1 MPNDR
6 LSDNMGRLARAV
18 EALYPTLSRIAGD
31 NGGKG
36 APDPGIGE
44 DGRVRPSGRAADPGR
59 AAVVGITVT
68 GGSAEAVKAAP
79 GLAEAMAAM
88 KAVGAGGPAAFERS
102 AGAMARALSA
112 LCGPSGT
119 RTGAVR
125 SAVNAVKAV
134 AAASAGIGPDAVRGA
149 RRIAAAMLS

>member
-18 EALYPTLSRIAGD
+18 EALYPTLSKIAGD
-31 NGGKG
+31 NGGRG
-36 APDPGIGE
+36 VDPGIGE

-79 GLAEAMAAM
+79 GLASAMALKCAT
-88 KAVGAGGPAAFERS
+88 
-102 AGAMARALSA
+102 
-112 LCGPSGT
+112 GPSW
-119 RTGAVR
+119 
-125 SAVNAVKAV
+125 V
-134 AAASAGIGPDAVRGA
+134 A
-149 RRIAAAMLS
+149 LL

>member
-18 EALYPTLSRIAGD
+18 EALYPTLSKIAGD
-31 NGGKG
+31 NGGRG
-36 APDPGIGE
+36 VDPGIGE

-79 GLAEAMAAM
+79 GLASAMALM
-88 KAVGAGGPAAFERS
+88 KSVGAGGPAAFERS
-102 AGAMARALSA
+102 AAAMARALMF
-112 LCGPSGT
+112 
-119 RTGAVR
+119 
-125 SAVNAVKAV
+125 
-134 AAASAGIGPDAVRGA
+134 GIV
-149 RRIAAAMLS
+149 ILSIIVPPQTILLSLYTKFRYFDLFGLFRQIGRAHV